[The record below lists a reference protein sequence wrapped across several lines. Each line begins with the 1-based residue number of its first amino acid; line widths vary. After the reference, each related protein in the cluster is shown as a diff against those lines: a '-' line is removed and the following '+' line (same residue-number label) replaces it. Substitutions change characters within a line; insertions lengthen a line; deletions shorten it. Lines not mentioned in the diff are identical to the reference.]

1 MSIKFSAED
10 IANQTFESRF
20 RGYDRRQV
28 EEFLTV
34 LSREYDHIVTELKQA
49 RHELKDHKSELR
61 EYRRREKSLH
71 DALNMAKQVGEEIK
85 QQAERDAELTMA
97 DAELRSE
104 KMLSGVQ
111 NRVTALREELFGL
124 QQQRVRCE
132 TEMRNVL
139 ESHIKMLDLLS
150 SPEGETR
157 SSISRAPQP
166 PQGNQSPQASQ
177 PSQAK
182 KSPESSNSQ
191 QTSPDIDEVLS
202 VSDADIES
210 AEDVDDASAT
220 SPGMMS

>member
-1 MSIKFSAED
+1 MNIKFSAED

-20 RGYDRRQV
+20 RGYDRGQV
-28 EEFLTV
+28 EEFLNG

-49 RHELKDHKSELR
+49 RHELKEHKGELR
-61 EYRRREKSLH
+61 EYRQREKSLH

-97 DAELRSE
+97 DAELRAE

-111 NRVTALREELFGL
+111 NRVTAMREELFGL

-139 ESHIKMLDLLS
+139 ESHVKMLDLLS
-150 SPEGETR
+150 TPEGETR

-166 PQGNQSPQASQ
+166 PDSKP
-177 PSQAK
+177 
-182 KSPESSNSQ
+182 PETSTST
-191 QTSPDIDEVLS
+191 QTSSDVDEVMS
-202 VSDADIES
+202 VSDSDIES
-210 AEDVDDASAT
+210 SQHIDGESST
-220 SPGMMS
+220 SPGIANIP